1 MILNVNVQKVNI
13 FKKWDIIIIITLII
27 LSFIPEV
34 VFGMVIGK
42 SYTGTYA
49 EITLDGKLYKKIP
62 LSEHKGEDKIN
73 IETNYGYNVIDINN
87 DSIRIL
93 DADCKDKICIKAGSI
108 SKPGESLVCLP
119 HKLVVEIKSTSNNNN
134 DIDVIPAH
142 WGK

>member
-1 MILNVNVQKVNI
+1 MILNANVKKAHI
-13 FKKWDIIIIITLII
+13 FKKWDIIIIIVLII

-34 VFGMVIGK
+34 VFGMVMGR
-42 SYTGTYA
+42 SYNETYA

-62 LSEHKGEDKIN
+62 LSEHRGEDKID
-73 IETNYGYNVIDINN
+73 IKTQYGYNVIDVKN
-87 DSIRIL
+87 DSISII

-119 HKLVVEIKSTSNNNN
+119 HKLMVEIKGSNNDNN
-134 DIDVIPAH
+134 INIIQMH